1 MSLEILHLPNSFAG
15 FDPALELPSD
25 ELVSDPMSEST
36 NFRNL
41 VATKC
46 AYAAGAAAN
55 LTQFQSQSEC
65 GYHII
70 IKHFMIF
77 VMINLYRKYLDLKKW
92 SVSES

>member
-65 GYHII
+65 SYHII
-70 IKHFMIF
+70 IKHFIIF
-77 VMINLYRKYLDLKKW
+77 VIINLFRK
-92 SVSES
+92 